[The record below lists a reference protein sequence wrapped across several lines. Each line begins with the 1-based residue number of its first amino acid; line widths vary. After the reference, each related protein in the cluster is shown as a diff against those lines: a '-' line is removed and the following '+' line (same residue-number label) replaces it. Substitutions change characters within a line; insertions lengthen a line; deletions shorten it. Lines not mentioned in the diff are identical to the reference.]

1 MNIGI
6 DIDDTLNDI
15 YDYKRII
22 AENYI
27 ANNNLNYNLINADAY
42 LVEDMFNWDK
52 EGFKTFWE
60 SCSEE
65 LFSTAPV
72 RPYAVELINKL
83 KQLGHNIYIVTARST
98 KSFAKPYEISHNWL
112 IKNNIVFDEL
122 IASRS
127 DKDVICLEKN
137 LEIFIDD
144 LPENLEKISNVG
156 VKALVMH
163 NSHNKEFNHPHIT
176 RVTNW
181 QEIYDIIVNLN

>member
-72 RPYAVELINKL
+72 RPYTVELL
-83 KQLGHNIYIVTARST
+83 TS
-98 KSFAKPYEISHNWL
+98 
-112 IKNNIVFDEL
+112 
-122 IASRS
+122 
-127 DKDVICLEKN
+127 
-137 LEIFIDD
+137 
-144 LPENLEKISNVG
+144 
-156 VKALVMH
+156 
-163 NSHNKEFNHPHIT
+163 
-176 RVTNW
+176 
-181 QEIYDIIVNLN
+181 